1 MMSASQDLRGG
12 KVKNC
17 VPGKLSQS
25 VQTNHKTTFN
35 IGTELV
41 LSKNLRWSWV
51 NNPGSISD
59 KVKRSC
65 SRKDKLKD
73 INSTFYLHDE
83 QNLQSW
89 SAVKGF
95 KSSYLVKD
103 KTKDFK
109 SEFKNVQDLS
119 CSSQM

>member
-1 MMSASQDLRGG
+1 MGLKIVTFLSAIGSMMSASQDLRWG
-12 KVKNC
+12 KVKIC

-41 LSKNLRWSWV
+41 LRRNLSEDIRWSWV

-73 INSTFYLHDE
+73 INSMFYLHDE

-89 SAVKGF
+89 SAVK
-95 KSSYLVKD
+95 
-103 KTKDFK
+103 
-109 SEFKNVQDLS
+109 
-119 CSSQM
+119 